1 MSKPTSWKVRRYDQI
16 HEPISLKNMTQLSPV
31 MIALKRPTGCEDV
44 HGDLVMD
51 EALRPGWPWSFVRDD
66 GSAVVVA
73 IDRPE
78 GYERSAAKTLAK
90 DAVKT
95 TWPSWSVVAQ

>member
-1 MSKPTSWKVRRYDQI
+1 
-16 HEPISLKNMTQLSPV
+16 MTQLSPV

-44 HGDLVMD
+44 HADLVMEVAMQPD
-51 EALRPGWPWSFVRDD
+51 WPCSFVRDD

-90 DAVKT
+90 DAIKP
-95 TWPSWSVVAQ
+95 TWPSWSVVTQ